1 MLLAVVKLVA
11 SVVGIMALGLG
22 LAYMASRYIKKPS
35 TRLFADGYI
44 LTHPERPAVAFEKA
58 SKANEFAERARAQ
71 GVIFEIYGVFRG
83 GIVHCGNSQN
93 TVIS

>member
-22 LAYMASRYIKKPS
+22 LAYLASRYIKKPS

-44 LTHPERPAVAFEKA
+44 LTHPQRPAMAFDSAK
-58 SKANEFAERARAQ
+58 KANEFAERARVQ

-83 GIVHCGNSQN
+83 GIVHCGTTKN